1 MSAARAPLSSLVVQE
16 SGKAQTDRQLG
27 ELLPELRVVL
37 PGAQV
42 LLGFLFA
49 VPFATRFART
59 DAVER
64 LALLI
69 ALIASVAGTL
79 LLMAPSVYHRVRW
92 RQGGKRDV
100 VLMAHRFFVGG
111 SALLAFSVDAAVF
124 TVSDFLYGQSVAIG
138 CSVLVAL
145 LVVASWYALPLGRSR
160 EPRVRGEE

>member
-1 MSAARAPLSSLVVQE
+1 MS
-16 SGKAQTDRQLG
+16 
-27 ELLPELRVVL
+27 ELRVVL
-37 PGAQV
+37 PGSQV

-49 VPFATRFART
+49 VPFATRFAQT

-79 LLMAPSVYHRVRW
+79 LLMAPSVYHRLRW

-100 VLMAHRFFVGG
+100 VLVAHRFFICG
-111 SALLAFSVDAAVF
+111 SALLAFSIDAAVF
-124 TVSDFLYGQSVAIG
+124 TVSDFLYGRGVAVG
-138 CSVLVAL
+138 CAVLVAL

-160 EPRVRGEE
+160 EPRIRGEE